1 MTATATDSSISAQ
14 QASSSQVIVVTSDII
29 ATRTNV
35 IASDAGGAYSSTA
48 TTGQKLLQD
57 SYGKMIAVYV
67 DSSGRIAVTYA
78 NSDPTVGGSW
88 ALPTKTTI
96 PTVPYSSPSAVLAS
110 SSSLRIVVMG
120 GTATGQITDIP
131 VTLKRDSSFNIVGLS
146 FGSSTLLDGSGKA
159 KYPTAILAH
168 NGDILAAWW
177 VNGTDSRVKSF
188 RWKSGVGWMS
198 FTGSSLVPDDAIV
211 DSSNILPIIPNIIER
226 PDNYNVYLIG
236 NRAGSGAPYRLVF
249 NKATFDGSNW
259 AWGVSNLA
267 FESNASTGIEDAPAV
282 AWDPVRSVVV
292 TCYSATTSKGYGVFT
307 LDSLD
312 QKIHLDTPNLVTTDK
327 DWARIQVHPQT
338 GDYFLF
344 VVASS
349 TDGGYGRV
357 AYTRYARSVWNSTL
371 TTVDPG
377 TTNQGLVFA
386 RTATTVNFDA
396 LYVNG
401 TSSKRQLFFL
411 RAALSQKAMT
421 SLDIHSNPN
430 PSLPNS
436 PVNLYGTLS
445 LYSNGTI
452 LPQRTVIL
460 RESNDSITWTTIT
473 TTTTNATGQY
483 AATIGLQN
491 RGVYYLQAVF
501 AGDSSNQLIASPDM
515 VQGVGAFVFSAGG
528 DLGANFRTTANL
540 LKLGSQIQN
549 FFLALG
555 DLSYNET
562 VPESSWCSYVRSKV
576 GPNLPFEII
585 SGNHEDG
592 NEEHNGLIDNF
603 AACLPDQIG
612 TIQGTY
618 GKEYY
623 FDYPANNPLARLILI
638 SPALNFTN
646 GGFYDYSIGSPHY
659 SWLSDTI
666 DAARAEGIPWVIV
679 GMHKPCISIGQVG
692 CDSGSDIMNLLIQKK
707 VDLVLLG
714 HSHSYERSKQ
724 LSCAVVNSYKP
735 SCVVNDGSTGTY
747 LKAGGTILIIQGTM
761 GEGQEAINPSNPEA
775 GYFTRAWG
783 SNGYW
788 NGTGTS
794 LVAGATWGFVR
805 YTVTPTQI
813 IAQFLNTTG
822 SFRDG
827 FVISSPLTS
836 SFTITPQFPISGSPV
851 TFSGTVSGGKPPYSI
866 QWDLGDGSTSTINPT
881 TYTYILPGSYTVK
894 LTATDKNN
902 FVTTSASVV
911 NVSPPLLTTFS
922 FSPSIPKQGQ
932 PVTFTA
938 SATGGTSPYSFIWNF
953 GDGSAGSGSSTTHTY
968 YSSGTFT
975 VILTAM
981 DTSSPQQAAMS
992 QQSVSVTN
1000 PATLTAGFSYS
1011 PSSLQLSQQVN
1022 FTAFAGGGTVP
1033 YSYAWSFGDG
1043 SAGTGYSVTHTYSL
1057 AGSYTVTVTVND
1069 SGSPQQTAISQQIIS
1084 VASPLPLSSGFIFT
1098 PSSPQVGQQITFT
1111 GSATGGTS
1119 PYSFSWSFGDGY
1131 AAAGTSITH
1140 AYSSLAS
1147 YNVTLMTTDSAGQS
1161 VFTSVRV
1168 AVTLRDTSLTVS
1180 CPASGTVGV
1189 ALTCSAT
1196 VADISA
1202 GTASTPTGTV
1212 SFASNSTGTFGP
1224 SSCTLAGTATV
1235 GVASCSVG
1243 YTPAVTGHHA
1253 TTGTYGGDSTHSGA
1267 LGSATLTVAQTPPYA
1282 LIVSY
1287 DGRVFKY
1294 YHNGTMTQVG
1304 RPVGSPLRQVAWK
1317 PDGSYALMVGDQGVI
1332 LKYDG
1337 TVITR
1342 IATGF
1347 SATPNFNTVAWRPD
1361 GSYALIG
1368 GSGGILVRY
1377 DGLSVTQIPD
1387 PSTNT
1392 IHSISWNPN
1401 GNTALAVGDKG
1412 TTLLYQTTSQISI
1425 LSSGTSQPL
1434 FTVVWN
1440 PNGLYALAGGGHGAV
1455 LKYDGAA
1462 FSSLNITGLTPINKN
1477 LRFISFSPTGTIAVI
1492 AGDSGLLWTYDG
1504 IKLASLSSGTSQNLY
1519 SISWF
1524 QGTAYIVGQHGTILS
1539 WSGSVVNKLTSS
1551 TSSDLGG
1558 IAWKPT

>member
-1 MTATATDSSISAQ
+1 
-14 QASSSQVIVVTSDII
+14 
-29 ATRTNV
+29 
-35 IASDAGGAYSSTA
+35 
-48 TTGQKLLQD
+48 
-57 SYGKMIAVYV
+57 
-67 DSSGRIAVTYA
+67 
-78 NSDPTVGGSW
+78 
-88 ALPTKTTI
+88 
-96 PTVPYSSPSAVLAS
+96 
-110 SSSLRIVVMG
+110 
-120 GTATGQITDIP
+120 
-131 VTLKRDSSFNIVGLS
+131 
-146 FGSSTLLDGSGKA
+146 
-159 KYPTAILAH
+159 
-168 NGDILAAWW
+168 
-177 VNGTDSRVKSF
+177 
-188 RWKSGVGWMS
+188 
-198 FTGSSLVPDDAIV
+198 
-211 DSSNILPIIPNIIER
+211 
-226 PDNYNVYLIG
+226 
-236 NRAGSGAPYRLVF
+236 
-249 NKATFDGSNW
+249 
-259 AWGVSNLA
+259 
-267 FESNASTGIEDAPAV
+267 
-282 AWDPVRSVVV
+282 
-292 TCYSATTSKGYGVFT
+292 
-307 LDSLD
+307 
-312 QKIHLDTPNLVTTDK
+312 
-327 DWARIQVHPQT
+327 
-338 GDYFLF
+338 
-344 VVASS
+344 
-349 TDGGYGRV
+349 
-357 AYTRYARSVWNSTL
+357 
-371 TTVDPG
+371 
-377 TTNQGLVFA
+377 
-386 RTATTVNFDA
+386 
-396 LYVNG
+396 
-401 TSSKRQLFFL
+401 
-411 RAALSQKAMT
+411 
-421 SLDIHSNPN
+421 
-430 PSLPNS
+430 
-436 PVNLYGTLS
+436 
-445 LYSNGTI
+445 
-452 LPQRTVIL
+452 
-460 RESNDSITWTTIT
+460 
-473 TTTTNATGQY
+473 
-483 AATIGLQN
+483 
-491 RGVYYLQAVF
+491 
-501 AGDSSNQLIASPDM
+501 M

-562 VPESSWCSYVRSKV
+562 VPESSWCSYVRSKL
-576 GPNLPFEII
+576 GPNLPFELI

-761 GEGQEAINPSNPEA
+761 GEGQEAISPSNPEA

-1161 VFTSVRV
+1161 VFTSVTV

-1304 RPVGSPLRQVAWK
+1304 RPVGSPLRQVARK

-1387 PSTNT
+1387 PSTTT
-1392 IHSISWNPN
+1392 IRSISWNPN

-1412 TTLLYQTTSQISI
+1412 TTLLYQTTIQISI
-1425 LSSGTSQPL
+1425 LSYGTSQPL
-1434 FTVVWN
+1434 FTVAWN
-1440 PNGLYALAGGGHGAV
+1440 PNGLYALAGGGHGG
-1455 LKYDGAA
+1455 DGRGAREGHRPARDAHRSHPVGRAA
-1462 FSSLNITGLTPINKN
+1462 TTGARQI
-1477 LRFISFSPTGTIAVI
+1477 VDV
-1492 AGDSGLLWTYDG
+1492 AGS
-1504 IKLASLSSGTSQNLY
+1504 
-1519 SISWF
+1519 
-1524 QGTAYIVGQHGTILS
+1524 
-1539 WSGSVVNKLTSS
+1539 
-1551 TSSDLGG
+1551 
-1558 IAWKPT
+1558 